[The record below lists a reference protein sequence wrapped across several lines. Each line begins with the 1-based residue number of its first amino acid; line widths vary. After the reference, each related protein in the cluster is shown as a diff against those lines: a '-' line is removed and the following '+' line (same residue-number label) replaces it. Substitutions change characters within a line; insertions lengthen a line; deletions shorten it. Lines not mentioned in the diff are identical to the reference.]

1 MGPNAQ
7 LDVNLRRLSLIPT
20 HISWPECLK
29 KLLEGS
35 LGLHM
40 ESQTWLEEE
49 ESIILYGEQRSFALK
64 EESGQ
69 YTSSL
74 LLGEEKPSG
83 GTQRDQ
89 KTLCRPPSCQSFLTT
104 HLLPESLKRAL
115 GSRVLPHRSSHD
127 PQHSLP
133 SP

>member
-49 ESIILYGEQRSFALK
+49 EKYHTVWGTKIICTQGRERSIHLK
-64 EESGQ
+64 
-69 YTSSL
+69 SL
-74 LLGEEKPSG
+74 VGRREAQWG
-83 GTQRDQ
+83 Y
-89 KTLCRPPSCQSFLTT
+89 
-104 HLLPESLKRAL
+104 PE
-115 GSRVLPHRSSHD
+115 
-127 PQHSLP
+127 
-133 SP
+133 